1 MPVLIPNKLVF
12 PQRIIQKAMPSLIS
26 IIEIGGYPDFSPLYS
41 EMGYDTISVKSVRK
55 ALSSMKKQ
63 SPAVLVAEFNF
74 QSDFRDRTSSLES
87 ILATIQGQHPQC
99 KVIVLYE
106 QEYAHAFERLQAQYR
121 IDQALCFPVTSEH
134 MRCALESIDSHSNV

>member
-1 MPVLIPNKLVF
+1 
-12 PQRIIQKAMPSLIS
+12 MPSLVS
-26 IIEIGGYPDFSPLYS
+26 IIEIGGYPDFSPLYL
-41 EMGYDTISVKSVRK
+41 EMGYETVSVKSVRK
-55 ALSSMKKQ
+55 ALSNMKKQ

-121 IDQALCFPVTSEH
+121 IDAALCFPVTSEH
-134 MRCALESIDSHSNV
+134 MRSALESIGNHSNT